1 MKKLVVLIALVVL
14 SSIALAD
21 DIQPPWWRNQWSTTF
36 QYWEF
41 STNANLNVKPDGPG
55 PLDEGP
61 PYVSGYL
68 PSTEIILIE
77 PGPGMDWIDID
88 SSGRQGI
95 WPLSGIMDVI
105 VDNHDPPNEWK
116 IMWVQ
121 ITWRPQ
127 DQGMVPVIEN
137 LVPAPHQDYPVSIVE
152 EELLADGWFE
162 TTFTWRISPNPVDE
176 MFRISGSIDVDE
188 LVIDTWCIPEPA
200 TLMLLAFGGLL
211 LRKRK

>member
-1 MKKLVVLIALVVL
+1 
-14 SSIALAD
+14 
-21 DIQPPWWRNQWSTTF
+21 
-36 QYWEF
+36 
-41 STNANLNVKPDGPG
+41 
-55 PLDEGP
+55 
-61 PYVSGYL
+61 
-68 PSTEIILIE
+68 
-77 PGPGMDWIDID
+77 
-88 SSGRQGI
+88 
-95 WPLSGIMDVI
+95 
-105 VDNHDPPNEWK
+105 
-116 IMWVQ
+116 MWVQ